1 MHIRGVRAINPQIY
15 LCIGIAAAA
24 LIAGIGAGTY
34 LQTNRSGSKARKV
47 VSSAEA
53 KAEEIMKTAEKDSKV
68 IYQNAE
74 VEAKEHFIEQMK
86 ELERETRKRQIEYEK
101 TENRLARKEE
111 ALEKKDKF
119 LDKRERTYT
128 HKTKE
133 LSNRQKSIDKLET
146 RRKDL
151 IKEQETELARVS
163 GLTQQEARELIIGR
177 LEDEARKDAASG
189 IRKIIDDARDQADM
203 KAKEIIATAIQRI
216 SSDFVSETTVSVVSL
231 PNDEMKG
238 RIIGREGRNI
248 RALEAATGVDLII
261 DDTPEAVIISAFD
274 PIRREIAATALNR
287 LISDGRIHPARIEE
301 IVDKVQKEIDK
312 SIREAGEQLA
322 FEVGVQ
328 GLKPELVRLLGRLK
342 YRTSYGQNVLQHS
355 KEVAFIAGMMASE
368 LGVNTKLAKRA
379 GLLHDIGKAVDHE
392 IEGSHALIGAEIAQ
406 KFNEPREVVR
416 AMAAHHGD
424 EPPTTIE
431 AILIQAADALSA
443 ARPGARREILESY
456 LKRLAKLEEIST
468 SFRGVEKSY
477 AVQAGREIRI
487 IVTPEDI
494 SDDEM
499 ALMARDVAKRIEQE
513 LEYPGEIKVTA
524 IRESR
529 AVEYAR

>member
-1 MHIRGVRAINPQIY
+1 VRAINTTY
-15 LCIGIAAAA
+15 CIIIGVAA
-24 LIAGIGAGTY
+24 LVIGAVIGT
-34 LQTNRSGSKARKV
+34 LFQTIRSRSKARKEMG
-47 VSSAEA
+47 SAKA
-53 KAEEIMKTAEKDSKV
+53 KAEEIIKTAEKDAKV

-74 VEAKEHFIEQMK
+74 VEAKEHYIEQMK
-86 ELERETRKRQIEYEK
+86 DLEKETRKRQAEFDK
-101 TENRLARKEE
+101 TETRLERKEE
-111 ALEKKDKF
+111 ALTGKERF
-119 LDKRERTYT
+119 LEKRERTYT

-133 LSNRQKSIDKLET
+133 LANRQKSIDKLET
-146 RRKDL
+146 KRREL
-151 IKEQETELARVS
+151 IQEQEKELARIS
-163 GLTQQEARELIIGR
+163 GLSQQEAKEIIVSR
-177 LEDEARKDAASG
+177 MEDDARKDAAVQ
-189 IRKIIDDARDQADM
+189 IRKIIEDAKDQADM

-231 PNDEMKG
+231 PSDEMKG

-261 DDTPEAVIISAFD
+261 DDTPEAVIISAYD

-301 IVDKVQKEIDK
+301 IVEKVQKEIEK
-312 SIREAGEQLA
+312 SMREAGEQIA

-328 GLKPELVRLLGRLK
+328 GLKPELIRLLGRLK

-406 KFNEPREVVR
+406 KNNEPREVVR

-424 EPPTTIE
+424 ESPTTIE

-443 ARPGARREILESY
+443 ARPGARREILETY
-456 LKRLAKLEEIST
+456 LKRLSKLEEIST
-468 SFRGVEKSY
+468 SFKGVEKSY

-494 SDDEM
+494 TDSEM
-499 ALMARDVAKRIEQE
+499 AMMARDIAKRIEQE

>member
-1 MHIRGVRAINPQIY
+1 MD
-15 LCIGIAAAA
+15 
-24 LIAGIGAGTY
+24 
-34 LQTNRSGSKARKV
+34 SAR
-47 VSSAEA
+47 E
-53 KAEEIMKTAEKDSKV
+53 KAEEMIKVAEKDARV
-68 IYQNAE
+68 VHQNAE
-74 VEAKEHFIEQMK
+74 VEAKEHYIEQMK
-86 ELERETRKRQIEYEK
+86 DLERETRKRQSEFDK
-101 TENRLARKEE
+101 TESRLEKKEE
-111 ALEKKDKF
+111 ALNNQERF
-119 LDKRERTYT
+119 LQKRERTYT

-133 LSNRQKSIDKLET
+133 LSNRQRSIDKLENK
-146 RRKDL
+146 RREL
-151 IKEQETELARVS
+151 IQEQEKELARIS
-163 GLTQQEARELIIGR
+163 GLSQQEAKEIIVAR
-177 LEDEARKDAASG
+177 MEEEARKDAAIL
-189 IRKIIDDARDQADM
+189 IRKIIDDAKDQAEM
-203 KAKEIIATAIQRI
+203 KAKEIIATSIQRV
-216 SSDFVSETTVSVVSL
+216 SSDFVSETTVSVVNL
-231 PNDEMKG
+231 PSDEMKG

-261 DDTPEAVIISAFD
+261 DDTPEAVIISAYD
-274 PIRREIAATALNR
+274 PIRREIASTALNR

-301 IVDKVQKEIDK
+301 IVEKVQKEIEK
-312 SIREAGEQLA
+312 SMREAGEQLA

-328 GLKPELVRLLGRLK
+328 GLKPELIRLLGRLK

-392 IEGSHALIGAEIAQ
+392 IEGSHALIGADIAQ
-406 KFNEPREVVR
+406 KNNEPREVVR

-424 EPPTTIE
+424 EPPSTIE

-443 ARPGARREILESY
+443 ARPGARREILETY
-456 LKRLAKLEEIST
+456 LKRLSKLEEIST
-468 SFRGVEKSY
+468 SYKGVEKSF

-487 IVTPEDI
+487 MVTPEDI
-494 SDDEM
+494 TDNEM
-499 ALMARDVAKRIEQE
+499 ALMARDIAKRIEQE